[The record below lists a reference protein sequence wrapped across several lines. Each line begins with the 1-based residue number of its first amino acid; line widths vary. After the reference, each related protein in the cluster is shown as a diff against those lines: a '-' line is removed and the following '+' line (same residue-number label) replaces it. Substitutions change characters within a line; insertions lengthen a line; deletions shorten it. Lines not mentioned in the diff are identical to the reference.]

1 MKHFFYLACLVLF
14 TQAAI
19 SQSSSIKGSVKDTL
33 EKKTLKDAVIT
44 LLNDKDSVLV
54 KYTRADAQG
63 NFDIGKLDPGNYVML
78 ITYPKYAD
86 YADKITVPAT
96 QDLDVGTIPLT
107 LKSLLLNEVVVRANM
122 AMRIKGDT
130 TEFTADSFKVRD
142 GATVEEL
149 LREFPGMQVNSR
161 GEITMQG
168 KRVDKVLVDG
178 EEFFG
183 ADPTIATQNILAKQV
198 DKVQVYDTKT
208 EQDQIKGIGASG
220 DANKTVDI
228 KLKASAKKGY
238 FGNLMASSDFQNLHN
253 GKVMLNKFTGNK
265 KVSVYGTRSKINTGA
280 LGYNE
285 QTQLGVERD
294 LEYDEIGGYY
304 YSYGDASSDFDDYSL
319 RGLPDAYSG
328 GALYGNK
335 WNEDKQKINLYYLF
349 NRLGTTNRTST
360 ISQTL
365 LGNNT
370 KLINSSSSRSS
381 GLSQRHV
388 INAKYEWKIDSF
400 ATIKYT
406 GAGTYSTKDSYAENS
421 SQSLDKDSAFV
432 NTNQRTNE
440 SSTTKRQLDNVLTYT
455 QLFRKKDR
463 RLVTTLRLG
472 LISDEQQGK
481 VISNTIFYD
490 NNQTDSVDQLK
501 LNTGSSTST
510 GIRITYNEPL
520 SKKWNLVS
528 EYSFN
533 GNSSVSHRNSY
544 NKDNNDKHTVIDSLF
559 SNNFELGAFSNS
571 GTLTARFIG
580 KKLRSAFGAGLSAIQ
595 LNLNNLDSA
604 RKTKYNFTGFTPQTQ
619 LSYMFKPQTSLS
631 FTYRGSTVQPTLN
644 QLQPLRNNENPLNIY
659 VGNPDLKVGF
669 RHTLGLTF
677 YNSKVLK
684 GTYYYLS
691 FNMNFLPNAI
701 TNRNDLDTSLGKN
714 VYMPVNV
721 KGNKSWSLYGY
732 WSSGQGD
739 KKLLHGIDFSANG
752 GRNLNYFNF
761 GNESKENINTYTTVS
776 LYYSLR
782 YNIAN
787 KLNFSLSPN
796 IARNISKSS
805 LSPATN
811 NNYWSYGGRLYGYVK
826 FKGDIELSTDI
837 NANIQQKTS
846 AFPNPTNIIV
856 WNAELRKKFLKKKTF
871 ELAVVA
877 YDMLNQNIGFS
888 RTINSNFINEE
899 RFDRIS
905 RYFLLRATWTFN
917 KMTGN

>member
-1 MKHFFYLACLVLF
+1 MKQLLCITCLVLLAQ
-14 TQAAI
+14 TGI
-19 SQSSSIKGSVKDTL
+19 SQNASIMGAVKDTL
-33 EKKTLKDAVIT
+33 EKKILKDAVIT

-63 NFDIGKLDPGNYVML
+63 NFNIGKVNPGDYLLLV
-78 ITYPKYAD
+78 TYPKYAD
-86 YADKITVPAT
+86 YMDKITVSSA
-96 QDLDVGTIPLT
+96 QDLDVGLIPLT

-149 LREFPGMQVNSR
+149 LREFPGMQVNSK

-183 ADPTIATQNILAKQV
+183 ADPTIATQNLLATQV

-208 EQDQIKGIGASG
+208 EQDQIKGIGTSG
-220 DANKTVDI
+220 GGNKTIDI

-238 FGNLMASSDFQNLHN
+238 FGNLMASSDFNDLNN

-265 KVSVYGTRSKINTGA
+265 KISVYGTKSKINTGT
-280 LGYNE
+280 LGYSE
-285 QTQLGVERD
+285 QTQLGMERD

-304 YSYGDASSDFDDYSL
+304 YSYGEAAGDFDDYSL

-349 NRLGTTNRTST
+349 NNLGTINRTST

-365 LGNNT
+365 LEDTTFSN
-370 KLINSSSSRSS
+370 ISSSTST

-406 GAGTYSTKDSYAENS
+406 GAGTYSTKDSYTESNSQALDENN
-421 SQSLDKDSAFV
+421 DFV
-432 NTNQRTNE
+432 NTNNRINE
-440 SSTTKRQLDNVLTYT
+440 SSSIKRQLDNVLTYT
-455 QLFRKKDR
+455 QLFKKKDR
-463 RLVTTLRLG
+463 KIVTTLRFG
-472 LISDEQQGK
+472 LISDEQEGK
-481 VISNTIFYD
+481 LISTTNFYKNGTID
-490 NNQTDSVDQLK
+490 DTDPIDQLK
-501 LNTGSSTST
+501 VNTGSSTSG
-510 GIRITYNEPL
+510 GIRILYNEPINKL
-520 SKKWNLVS
+520 WNLVS

-533 GNSSVSHRNSY
+533 GNNSVSHRNSY
-544 NKDNNDKHTVIDSLF
+544 NKDINTGKHTELDSLF

-571 GTLTARFIG
+571 GTLTARYIG

-595 LNLNNLDSA
+595 LNLNNLDNA
-604 RKTKYNFTGFTPQTQ
+604 LKTRYNFTGFTPQTQ
-619 LSYMFKPQTSLS
+619 FSYLFKPQTQLTFS
-631 FTYRGSTVQPTLN
+631 YRGSTVQPTLS
-644 QLQPLRNNENPLNIY
+644 QLQPLRNNSDPLSVY

-669 RHTLGLTF
+669 RHNLGLSF
-677 YNSKVLK
+677 VNQKVLK

-691 FNMNFLPNAI
+691 FDMNFLPNAI
-701 TNRNDLDTSLGKN
+701 TNFNTVERGKN
-714 VYMPVNV
+714 TYKPVNV
-721 KGNKSWSLYGY
+721 NGNNSWNFYSD
-732 WSSGQGD
+732 WSFGQGD
-739 KKLLHGIDFSANG
+739 KKLNQGVSFSITG
-752 GRNLNYFNF
+752 GRTHSYIN
-761 GNESKENINTYTTVS
+761 GKENINTYTTVS
-776 LYYSLR
+776 LYHSLR
-782 YNIAN
+782 YSIAN
-787 KLNFSLSPN
+787 KMSFTLSPN
-796 IARNISKSS
+796 IRRNLSKSS
-805 LSPATN
+805 LRPAAD
-811 NNYWSYGGRLYGYVK
+811 NNYWSYGGSAYGYVK
-826 FKGDIELSTDI
+826 FKGDIEVSTNI

-856 WNAELRKKFLKKKTF
+856 WNAELRKKFLKNKTF
-871 ELAVVA
+871 ELAIVA
-877 YDMLNQNIGFS
+877 YDMLNQNIGFN
-888 RTINSNFINEE
+888 RTINTNFLNEE